1 VNKTDA
7 LAHFGD
13 PTTDQGRAAAVS
25 AMADFFGISRAAIYM
40 WPDDKPIPQLRA
52 LQIEM
57 RARSRRGWR
66 SRGNSEQGACLHEP
80 RTLPVGILR
89 CHHSGG
95 VRL

>member
-57 RARSRRGWR
+57 RA
-66 SRGNSEQGACLHEP
+66 SEQARVAQQGQQ
-80 RTLPVGILR
+80 R
-89 CHHSGG
+89 SGG
-95 VRL
+95 VSP

>member
-1 VNKTDA
+1 MLDGRAVSKLTLGAVNKTDA

-57 RARSRRGWR
+57 RAA
-66 SRGNSEQGACLHEP
+66 EQARVAQQGQQ
-80 RTLPVGILR
+80 R
-89 CHHSGG
+89 SGG
-95 VRL
+95 VSP